1 MTTVWGLLFCNNVV
15 AGQRYTLEA
24 QKHDVASNTSTA
36 IYFDNQEQRIVK
48 KTFKWS
54 HEFERRRRAANRERF
69 NFPAVSS
76 NLSNVSPKTLDAHN
90 VKVSYEHHSLYHPG
104 DRNRTSN
111 AIKNILGSKVSANS
125 FVRRMEAKVDK
136 SDNQYILVQK
146 GSSGKGSRA
155 KDIAVYFNKERG
167 EFVTK
172 TIKRKRSNSPA
183 FDFPPS
189 IARPA
194 ILNPSTKDSFYK
206 LEESD
211 SYWAKTP
218 NQFAK
223 ALSRIRGDFNS
234 ANVAFDKG
242 KFQRSFEQKK
252 KIRSG
257 DVLIKEQY
265 KGYKLYRVYYNY
277 DRNEMMVQ
285 EMDLDRKDR
294 SKVKKLSE
302 TVYDLTTDYGY
313 QGARNAL
320 VSSKVIG
327 EGELDSFRGAQVTA
341 CRDVLESHIL
351 PDLTDFENITDALWD
366 RHLHQAVASDAI
378 KGPNRSMFL
387 ELNLLDKPRRVKVFL
402 DAKGQVARV
411 EWVGMT
417 PEEAEKE
424 GLKLDFKTD
433 EDGQRNY
440 LISTNYPDKESFE
453 PIMGINADNIRVE
466 KGILKGNLAVFVKGK
481 KSGEFEYNE
490 FEKSVF
496 PFELDEQRRGIAKLE
511 KRQRLDGSA
520 KNYYDIDAP
529 YEDGSGGIKNGFF
542 KLFFSKDGRR
552 EFVRDTIYENA
563 TETLSGPDYNHL
575 ITNREVWTIS
585 DRISHQLGK
594 KTGNYTSSVTDIT
607 AKGAELAY
615 AAFGDEILLRVIKEM
630 LPDES
635 DAAINSVVL
644 NVTEA
649 FKECLARA
657 GNSRNKKV
665 ADQCME
671 IFKTEAPIYVGKE
684 VLLLK
689 LRQNQ
694 LGDFEQEANKVYMA
708 CIRENYR
715 PAASQPD
722 STNKIKGCLY
732 QAFMETIDKAMG
744 PTLDKEVDKIVKDKG
759 YNFKLS
765 ASEKDGLLNGV
776 KSCFKSKKLQS
787 EGLFGTKYNFQ
798 KLEKMEPADFE
809 QNLMGCVTEIKVGTG
824 RIVVHKILGIEL
836 DKQDLTSDVKAIAQ
850 EKALTQGY
858 EACVKKQDE
867 IVNEFVSKMKP
878 TAKSDPRPA
887 KPIKP
892 VAKTE
897 KMVKVPTIEPGEC
910 ANLVMNRTLSIVVP
924 EMVKKA
930 IGADFYK
937 LLSKDP
943 ETMPQFLICFDRE
956 EKRLLDELPYILKTE
971 AGLDVKTKEKNAKAR
986 AQRADKAHAGCLKE
1000 ALTWAS
1006 FHAVGQI
1013 VEDTLKEDP
1022 ELSKLIK
1029 LTDKDKAVMGKK
1041 IQACFARELVAYET
1055 VTSMTDA
1062 LDPLKEKCGVE
1073 LLLDSEVQQ
1082 IIFKPVIEGSLK
1094 DANIKDKDI
1103 EGLRSSILKGMNE
1116 EMKSAK
1122 TIEEVI
1128 AAAKSY
1134 KGKAAIQVI
1143 DFSIKDKISDLVEIE
1158 NPDLKL
1164 SEVSRL
1170 NKIAQERLL
1179 SSSGLNFKER
1189 ILKAASDSDPKVL
1202 DALLDEFKV
1211 EATKTI
1217 GPEVVELTGDKL
1229 LKDGLLSSEDQVKE
1243 MRKNAEA
1250 KLKECLDKK
1259 PAAVKVDAHID
1270 ECVVKLKSS
1279 TTEWVINTSLMKNL
1293 TDEENSRIFS
1303 KEDQQRIIGSIL
1315 DDAAKK
1321 EIDRISRI
1329 KNKEEAEQA
1338 LQKFTISV
1346 KSRAAGEIVKGVI
1359 PYTLNQVLTNS
1370 SRASDQMVQR
1380 TEDFKEKLKKELI
1393 GDFDICIEKYKKGS
1407 EAALAGNWSNE
1418 KYNPDEEFNACA
1430 NRLRLSSMEKIMP
1443 FKFKEVLRLLN
1454 KNERENDSVIKTNQ
1468 IYLNKCAEKVNIYS
1482 DPKEYKYKMDS
1493 CSVMTVFAF
1502 TKSAI
1507 QYTRDLGDGLFIQNP
1522 KTIEEWDACVSRM
1535 RGDVVEKLSPF
1546 SSDKSLEKI
1555 EDDFNFISE
1564 AFRKNANIKSED
1576 YEPVTMEWV
1585 IDKIKRCA
1593 LESLA
1598 PNLIQE
1604 YKMKV
1609 ISDPKLKLSAREQAV
1624 TSSFLDSLSN
1634 ILSLKYDGNPVNF
1647 QVDKFVKELNTELDN
1662 LPKSDQENKPDYLTV
1677 IEEFQPLIYDYVKD
1691 LVGYDQRGF
1700 LDGIK
1705 DFERRVKRAVELNKG
1720 KLSIPELKDIL
1731 VDSKLGEILLKSL
1744 VSKIIKDK
1752 AGEALKKQGVSPG
1765 GVVSQLSSKEMLDR
1779 IFKGKKG
1786 QETITH
1792 VKRKL
1797 KGLGLAEIFQ
1807 LLNTEKASNKKKLD
1821 VLMKDIN
1828 GKVIDTLAEDTMNGG
1843 FVETLFGPI
1852 VQKSLT
1858 EKRDGIETGFSA
1870 IFKVPVAGLMGYNRH
1885 EFHWGTRWDNRSYS
1899 LRNTPSGKKAVQN
1912 FSSYILKPLMKDGM
1926 SDSELEKKIE
1936 KHIEPQIKEALGE
1949 NGVGLWE

>member
-1 MTTVWGLLFCNNVV
+1 MTTVWGLFLGNNLV
-15 AGQRYTLEA
+15 AGERYTLEA

-36 IYFDNQEQRIVK
+36 VYFDNREQRIVK

-54 HEFERRRRAANRERF
+54 KEFEKRRRDSNKESF
-69 NFPAVSS
+69 NFPATSS
-76 NLSNVSPKTLDAHN
+76 NLSNVSPKTLDTHN
-90 VKVSYEHHSLYHPG
+90 VKVSYEHHSLYHPSN
-104 DRNRTSN
+104 RNRTSN
-111 AIKNILGSKVSANS
+111 AIKNVLGSKASANS
-125 FVRRMEAKVDK
+125 FVRRMETKVDQ
-136 SDNQYILVQK
+136 SENQYVLVQK
-146 GSSGKGSRA
+146 GSSGSGNRA
-155 KDIAVYFNKERG
+155 KDIAVYYNKERG

-172 TIKRKRSNSPA
+172 TIKRRRSNSPA
-183 FDFPPS
+183 FNFPSS

-194 ILNPSTKDSFYK
+194 ILDPSSNDNFFK

-223 ALSRIRGDFNS
+223 ALGRIKSDFNS
-234 ANVAFDKG
+234 AKVSFDKG
-242 KFQRSFEQKK
+242 KFQNPFEQMKK
-252 KIRSG
+252 NRSG

-265 KGYKLYRVYYNY
+265 KDDKLYRVYYNY

-294 SKVKKLSE
+294 SKVKNLSE
-302 TVYDLTTDYGY
+302 TVYDLTTDFGY

-320 VSSKVIG
+320 VSSKVIA

-341 CRDVLESHIL
+341 CRDVLESYVL
-351 PDLTDFENITDALWD
+351 PDLTDFENITDVLWD
-366 RHLHQAVASDAI
+366 RHLHQAVASEAI

-424 GLKLDFKTD
+424 GLKLEFKTD

-440 LISTNYPDKESFE
+440 LISTNYPEKDSWD

-466 KGILKGNLAVFVKGK
+466 KGVLKGNLAVFVKGK
-481 KSGEFEYNE
+481 KSGDFEYDE

-496 PFELDEQRRGIAKLE
+496 PFELDEQRRGIAKLD

-542 KLFFSKDGRR
+542 KLFFSKEGRR

-563 TETLSGPDYNHL
+563 NETLSGPDYNHL
-575 ITNREVWTIS
+575 INNREIWKIS

-594 KTGNYTSSVTDIT
+594 KTNNYTSSVTDIT

-615 AAFGDEILLRVIKEM
+615 AAFGDEILLRVIKDM
-630 LPDES
+630 LPEES

-689 LRQNQ
+689 LGQND
-694 LGDFEQEANKVYMA
+694 LGDFEDDANKVYMG
-708 CIRENYR
+708 CIKENYR
-715 PAASQPD
+715 PAASEQD

-732 QAFMETIDKAMG
+732 QAFLETIDKAMG
-744 PTLDKEVDKIVKDKG
+744 PTLDKEVGKIVKDKG

-765 ASEKDGLLNGV
+765 ASEKDGLLKGM
-776 KSCFKSKKLQS
+776 KSCLNSKKLQS
-787 EGLFGTKYNFQ
+787 DGLFGTKYNFQ
-798 KLEKMEPADFE
+798 KLENMEPADFE
-809 QNLMGCVTEIKVGTG
+809 QNLMSCVTNIKVGTG
-824 RIVVHKILGIEL
+824 RIVVGKILGIEL
-836 DKQDLTSDVKAIAQ
+836 AKQDLTPDVKVAAK
-850 EKALTQGY
+850 EKAMTRGY
-858 EACVKKQDE
+858 EACVKKQEE
-867 IVNEFVSKMKP
+867 IVQEFVSQL
-878 TAKSDPRPA
+878 RPVTKKA
-887 KPIKP
+887 PIPGKPIKP
-892 VAKTE
+892 QAKSE
-897 KMVKVPTIEPGEC
+897 KMVKIPAIEPGEC
-910 ANLVMNRTLSIVVP
+910 ANLVLNRTLSIVVP

-930 IGADFYK
+930 IGAEFYNK
-937 LLSKDP
+937 LSKNQ

-956 EKRLLDELPYILKTE
+956 EKRLTDELPYILKTE
-971 AGLDVKTKEKNAKAR
+971 AGLDAKTKAKNAEAR
-986 AQRADKAHAGCLKE
+986 ASRADKAHANCLKQ

-1013 VEDTLKEDP
+1013 VEDTLKKDP
-1022 ELSKLIK
+1022 ELSKLIT
-1029 LTDKDKAVMGKK
+1029 LSDKDKTVMGKI
-1041 IQACFARELVAYET
+1041 IQACFAKELEAYET
-1055 VTSMTDA
+1055 VSSMTEA

-1073 LLLDSEVQQ
+1073 LLQDSDVQQ

-1094 DANIKDKDI
+1094 DANIKEKDLK
-1103 EGLRSSILKGMNE
+1103 GLSDSILEGMNK
-1116 EMKSAK
+1116 EMKTAK
-1122 TIEEVI
+1122 TIDEVI

-1143 DFSIKDKISDLVEIE
+1143 DFSIKDKINDLVEIE

-1170 NKIAQERLL
+1170 NKLAQDKLL
-1179 SSSGLNFKER
+1179 SSEGLDFKTR
-1189 ILKAASDSDPKVL
+1189 ILEAAKDSDPKVL
-1202 DALLDEFKV
+1202 DAVLDDFKV

-1217 GPEVVELTGDKL
+1217 GPEVVELTGEKL
-1229 LKDGLLSSEDQVKE
+1229 LKDGLLSNENEVKE
-1243 MRKNAEA
+1243 MRRVAEK
-1250 KLKECLDKK
+1250 KLKECLENR
-1259 PAAVKVDAHID
+1259 PVGVKTDAHID
-1270 ECVVKLKSS
+1270 ECVIKLKSS
-1279 TTEWVINTSLMKNL
+1279 STEWVINKSLMKNL

-1303 KEDQQRIIGSIL
+1303 KEDQERIIGEVL

-1321 EIDRISRI
+1321 EIERISRI
-1329 KNKEEAEQA
+1329 KDKKEAELA
-1338 LQKFTISV
+1338 LNKLTISI
-1346 KSRAAGEIVKGVI
+1346 KSKAAGEIVKGVI
-1359 PYTLNQVLTNS
+1359 PYTLDQVLTIS
-1370 SRASDQMVQR
+1370 KRASEQMVER
-1380 TEDFKEKLKKELI
+1380 TKEFKASLKKELI

-1407 EAALAGNWSNE
+1407 IAALNGNWSNE
-1418 KYNPDEEFNACA
+1418 KYNPDEEFDACA

-1443 FKFKEVLRLLN
+1443 YKFKEVLRLIN
-1454 KNERENDSVIKTNQ
+1454 KNDMENDSVIKSSQ
-1468 IYLNKCAEKVNIYS
+1468 LYFDKCADQVDIYS
-1482 DPKEYKYKMDS
+1482 DSKDFKYQMDS
-1493 CSVMTVFAF
+1493 CSVMTVFKF
-1502 TKSAI
+1502 TKNTI
-1507 QYTRDLGDGLFIQNP
+1507 QYTRDLGDGLFVQNP
-1522 KTIEEWDACVSRM
+1522 KTIEEWDSCISRM
-1535 RGDVVEKLSPF
+1535 RGDVIEKLAPYNK
-1546 SSDKSLEKI
+1546 DKTLEVIK
-1555 EDDFNFISE
+1555 DDFTFISE
-1564 AFRKNANIKSED
+1564 AFKKNANIKDEE
-1576 YEPVTMEWV
+1576 YKPVTMEWV
-1585 IDKIKRCA
+1585 VDRIKRCA

-1609 ISDPKLKLSAREQAV
+1609 ITDPKLKLSAREQAV

-1634 ILSLKYDGNPVNF
+1634 ILSLKYDGKPVNF

-1662 LPKSDQENKPDYLTV
+1662 LPKSDKENKPDYLTV

-1700 LDGIK
+1700 LEGIK
-1705 DFERRVKRAVELNKG
+1705 DFEKRVKRAVELNKG

-1731 VDSKLGEILLKSL
+1731 VDSKLGDVLLKSL

-1752 AGEALKKQGVSPG
+1752 AGEALKKQGVSAG
-1765 GVVSQLSSKEMLDR
+1765 SVVNELSSKEMLDR
-1779 IFKGKKG
+1779 IFRGKKG

-1797 KGLGLAEIFQ
+1797 KGLGLQEIFQ
-1807 LLNTEKASNKKKLD
+1807 LLNTKKASNKKKLD

-1828 GKVIDTLAEDTMNGG
+1828 GKVIDTLSEDTMNGG

-1858 EKRDGIETGFSA
+1858 EKRDGIESGFSA
-1870 IFKVPVAGLMGYNRH
+1870 IFKVPAAGLMGYNRH

-1899 LRNTPSGKKAVQN
+1899 LRNTPSGKKAVRN

-1926 SDSELEKKIE
+1926 SDSDLEKKIE